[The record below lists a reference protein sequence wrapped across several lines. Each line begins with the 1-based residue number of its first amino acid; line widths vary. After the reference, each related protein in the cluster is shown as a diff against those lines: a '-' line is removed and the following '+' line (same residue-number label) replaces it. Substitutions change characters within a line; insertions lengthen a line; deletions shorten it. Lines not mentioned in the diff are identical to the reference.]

1 MRRSRCW
8 RNLRYSASSIYPQQQ
23 PNHGLA
29 KKKIT
34 KKKRLLTMTS
44 ATLAQPGRVKVL
56 SSPLIAVTS
65 STREHCRIRRATPG
79 RRLRDLR
86 ASNRCSPIG
95 YSSPSCSTVY
105 GEWYSNPAYGPGPS
119 NSTIWGSAPV
129 SVPNDGDRQ
138 HRVGNYAAQAQQM
151 HRHRCLTGR
160 GYQRHEGCAEANR
173 VDEGH

>member
-1 MRRSRCW
+1 
-8 RNLRYSASSIYPQQQ
+8 
-23 PNHGLA
+23 
-29 KKKIT
+29 
-34 KKKRLLTMTS
+34 MTS
-44 ATLAQPGRVKVL
+44 ATLAQSGRVKVL

-79 RRLRDLR
+79 RRSRDLR

-95 YSSPSCSTVY
+95 
-105 GEWYSNPAYGPGPS
+105 YSNPAYGPGPS

-151 HRHRCLTGR
+151 HRHRCLTGL
-160 GYQRHEGCAEANR
+160 GYRRHEGRAEANR
-173 VDEGH
+173 VDEGR